1 MRAIAAV
8 GATAT
13 FILMTEVWG
22 CAARAEDA
30 IKPGK
35 WEFWTAAGQKIPPGT
50 QLPPNMRWGP
60 EGAITSVC
68 VPEAKPP
75 DVHKRED
82 RTSIFG
88 KGSCV
93 EDATTDAATGTR
105 RSSANCAWSS
115 GVTTGFEAVIH
126 FHGGTLD
133 GTTTARSS
141 FPDKPPTETS
151 SVTKGRYVGPCDA
164 KEPVGP

>member
-1 MRAIAAV
+1 MRTVAAV
-8 GATAT
+8 GATAIL
-13 FILMTEVWG
+13 ILMTDVWM
-22 CAARAEDA
+22 CAAGAEDA

-35 WEFWTAAGQKIPPGT
+35 WEFWTVEGPKIPPGT
-50 QLPPNMRWGP
+50 QLPPEMRWGP

-68 VPEAKPP
+68 VPETKPP

-115 GVTTGFEAVIH
+115 GATTGFEVVIQ
-126 FHGGTLD
+126 FHGDTVD

-141 FPDKPPTETS
+141 FPNKPPTEQS
-151 SVTKGRYVGPCDA
+151 SVLQGRYVGPCDP
-164 KEPVGP
+164 K